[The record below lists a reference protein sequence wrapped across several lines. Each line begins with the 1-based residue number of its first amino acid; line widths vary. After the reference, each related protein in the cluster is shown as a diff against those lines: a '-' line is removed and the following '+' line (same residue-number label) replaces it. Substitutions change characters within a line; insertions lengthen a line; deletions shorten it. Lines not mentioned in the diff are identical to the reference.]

1 MVVRKE
7 AIWRLRYLEGSFLQS
22 SALTFFFLA
31 EKNRYYTCA
40 EVRYNPFII
49 ANWESQNAETNL
61 RHQQA
66 PFGNGQV
73 YLSRE
78 MAMASL
84 LSKQMGPNGGSG
96 TSDGEQ
102 VLVFVTAILTA
113 RKCKRRL
120 RKVISISIWTF
131 NWARLSQ
138 ADMRVICVKKAMMGF
153 KWWLRCNCVL
163 VTSPNQEARFY
174 HHHCTTGRAWNRSP
188 WEWSWQIGLGRYA
201 LYLEDAR

>member
-1 MVVRKE
+1 
-7 AIWRLRYLEGSFLQS
+7 
-22 SALTFFFLA
+22 LA

-66 PFGNGQV
+66 PFGNEQV

-78 MAMASL
+78 MAMAAL

-120 RKVISISIWTF
+120 RKAISISI
-131 NWARLSQ
+131 
-138 ADMRVICVKKAMMGF
+138 
-153 KWWLRCNCVL
+153 
-163 VTSPNQEARFY
+163 
-174 HHHCTTGRAWNRSP
+174 
-188 WEWSWQIGLGRYA
+188 
-201 LYLEDAR
+201 